1 MADPTLKDVL
11 HAIDALTSRTKADFA
26 RVEGR
31 LARVDDKLARVEE
44 NLEDVQERLGSVE
57 VDQAAHRGE
66 TAAHRGETAA
76 HRLETKKGFADIDD
90 ELTRHAAVHRE
101 IEKDITTLKRRP
113 PRTAARPSR
122 RR

>member
-11 HAIDALTSRTKADFA
+11 HAIDALASRTKADFA

-31 LARVDDKLARVEE
+31 LARVEENMERVEENLERVEE
-44 NLEDVQERLGSVE
+44 NLEDVQERI
-57 VDQAAHRGE
+57 AAHRV
-66 TAAHRGETAA
+66 
-76 HRLETKKGFADIDD
+76 ETKKGFSDLDN

-113 PRTAARPSR
+113 PRTAARPPR